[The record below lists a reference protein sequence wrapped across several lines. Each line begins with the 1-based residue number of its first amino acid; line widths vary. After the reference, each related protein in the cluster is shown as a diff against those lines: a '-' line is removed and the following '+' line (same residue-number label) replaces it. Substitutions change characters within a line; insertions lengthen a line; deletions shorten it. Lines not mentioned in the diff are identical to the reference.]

1 MQVRPALKKAY
12 LPQNTQGASNFDR
25 NFPSAKVQKAW
36 GDKNKDEFFRKKYA
50 HVHAYQKK
58 RNELKSGS
66 PKSKEDSKSENSN
79 RSRETAAK
87 KRNKVIPFHDF
98 IHGRTSVLAALYST
112 KRSGIS
118 MLYTSKEE
126 SDLDKEIV
134 KMAELRNIPIQFVT
148 QQKLDQITSRQT
160 NNGYALRTR
169 PLEPPNV
176 DYLVFNN
183 LEKAPGL
190 VSDSDNATDAPKP
203 FSFQYDEESNTNV
216 TNPDPDTEVATTPSQ
231 TPTPTTPFD
240 FGIVEHVDGG
250 TSIETVLKTPKRIH
264 SHAVGLYIDE
274 VTDPHNMGAIL
285 RSAQFLGIDFGVVSS
300 LNSSKLSPTVSKVSA
315 GALELFDLYS
325 CESPLKFFEKSKLEG
340 WNIIAAVPSTLKTS
354 NILPPRKDLEQSP
367 IGGKQELQRVQLNQ
381 LKDLAL
387 QAPCLLVVGSEGQ
400 GLRKSLLQRCT
411 HIVSIENKAAGYAA
425 EEPDLDDGNK
435 NLANLIDS
443 PKKMAQLLDSLNV
456 SVATAILL
464 AKLTE

>member
-1 MQVRPALKKAY
+1 MQVRPALKKKY
-12 LPQNTQGASNFDR
+12 LPQNTQGVSNFDR
-25 NFPSAKVQKAW
+25 NFPSAKAQKAW

-58 RNELKSGS
+58 RNELKS
-66 PKSKEDSKSENSN
+66 PKKEEDSKPERPS
-79 RSRETAAK
+79 RSREAK
-87 KRNKVIPFHDF
+87 RTKVIPFHDF

-126 SDLDKEIV
+126 SDMDKEML

-148 QQKLDQITSRQT
+148 QQKLDQITSKQT

-190 VSDSDNATDAPKP
+190 VSDSDNAPPAPKP
-203 FSFQYDEESNTNV
+203 FSFQYDEESNTNI
-216 TNPDPDTEVATTPSQ
+216 TNPEPDLDSTASQ
-231 TPTPTTPFD
+231 ESTNGTPFD
-240 FGIVEHVDGG
+240 FGIVEHIEGG
-250 TSIETVLKTPKRIH
+250 VSIETVLKTPKRIH

-325 CESPLKFFEKSKLEG
+325 CESPLKFFEKSRLEG

-354 NILPPRKDLEQSP
+354 NIIPPKKSLEQSP
-367 IGGKQELQRVQLNQ
+367 VGSKHELQRVQLNQ
-381 LKDLAL
+381 LKDLSL
-387 QAPCLLVVGSEGQ
+387 QGPCLLVVGSEGQ

-425 EEPDLDDGNK
+425 EEPDVDNGNK

-464 AKLTE
+464 SKLTE